1 MKFESAL
8 IRATLIKRYKRFP
21 ADVVLATGEIITVH
35 SANTGSMMG
44 CSDPGSIVWLSD
56 SKNPK
61 RKYRYSWEITETSDN
76 VSVGVN
82 TMLSNALVKEA
93 ITRNIIEELKGYDS
107 IRSEVSYGKENSRI
121 DILLEKENNSEKCYV
136 EVKNVTAVKDKTA
149 LFPDAVS
156 KRGTKHIRELIE
168 MVREGN
174 RGVLCFCVQRNDATA
189 VRPADEIDP
198 EYGKTL
204 RKAINMGMEAIAYR
218 ATVSQT
224 KIELK
229 KRLPV
234 ITLPVITEY

>member
-1 MKFESAL
+1 MKFKSTL
-8 IRATLIKRYKRFP
+8 IKATLIKRYKRFL
-21 ADVVLATGEIITVH
+21 ADVELTSGEIITVH

-44 CSDPGSIVWLSD
+44 CSDPGSVIWLSD

-61 RKYRYSWEITETSDN
+61 RKCRYSWEITETLDN
-76 VSVGVN
+76 VFVGIN
-82 TMLSNALVKEA
+82 TILSNALVKEA
-93 ITRNIIEELKGYDS
+93 ITRNIIKELNGYDS
-107 IRSEVSYGKENSRI
+107 IRSEVPYGKENSRI
-121 DILLEKENNSEKCYV
+121 DILLEKENSSKKCYV
-136 EVKNVTAVKDKTA
+136 EVKNVTAVKDKIA
-149 LFPDAVS
+149 LFPDAVT

-174 RGVLCFCVQRNDATA
+174 RGVLCFCVQRKDATA

-204 RKAINMGMEAIAYR
+204 REAIKMGVEAIAYR
-218 ATVSQT
+218 AAVSQT

-234 ITLPVITEY
+234 ITRILIS